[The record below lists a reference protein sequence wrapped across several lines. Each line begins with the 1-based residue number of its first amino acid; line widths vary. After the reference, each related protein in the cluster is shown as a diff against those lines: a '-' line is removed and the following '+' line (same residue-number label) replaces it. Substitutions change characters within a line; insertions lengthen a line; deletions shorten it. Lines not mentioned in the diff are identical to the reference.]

1 MNVMLQKRG
10 MINRNTN
17 INDVINQIDEKQ
29 VHMEDGIST
38 NIYHKKLEILQLSH
52 VTMSLLSLFC
62 SILYNESYHTRPGK
76 PYEEVV
82 LNLSI

>member
-1 MNVMLQKRG
+1 MLANLMNVMLQKRG
-10 MINRNTN
+10 MINKNTN

-76 PYEEVV
+76 P
-82 LNLSI
+82 

>member
-1 MNVMLQKRG
+1 MLANLMNVMLQKRG

-76 PYEEVV
+76 P
-82 LNLSI
+82 

>member
-76 PYEEVV
+76 P
-82 LNLSI
+82 